1 MEQVEQPAE
10 YGSHFL
16 DILEPTIGEVIRKE
30 IPDAPKNMT
39 VSFNMAKGGIVP
51 LPASSAVKRVFVGA
65 GGSLKKGQKAVDIDI
80 SAVFCSKDGKVLGA
94 VDGDHSSL
102 FGVSHSGDKRAGAA
116 HGCGDDE
123 AISVDLVQ
131 IPDKIHAI
139 VLVMNVCNGCF
150 GTIRRAYVRIID
162 QAAKELVK
170 YDIKEHEVES
180 MNGLIV
186 AKLIRCSS
194 DRRWEFAAIGH
205 FYHAN
210 GRSWKCGKAKIESFV
225 KEAGKVQDA
234 VTGITAV
241 GIPMPE
247 SNAAANAAGNVG
259 GPDIPDV
266 AAVGQQVERKSLFR
280 RTISKGTCLVRA
292 TSMAPLDIDPDGMVS
307 APTFARPMNRDE
319 SDAAFDDMLGARVK
333 SRATIRISALSGA
346 LPGEAAAAGGFED
359 NFDGAMGAKSTTLM
373 VEKGTIRL
381 FACAEDR
388 AADNTD
394 VVVREKQSDA
404 SRGGLNDSDVRRV
417 LDEDQDQAA
426 DQICACRGPGLFAVC
441 EPRKV
446 A

>member
-1 MEQVEQPAE
+1 
-10 YGSHFL
+10 
-16 DILEPTIGEVIRKE
+16 
-30 IPDAPKNMT
+30 
-39 VSFNMAKGGIVP
+39 MAKGGIVP

-102 FGVSHSGDKRAGAA
+102 FGVSHSGDERAGAA

-123 AISVDLVQ
+123 AISVDLAQ

-162 QAAKELVK
+162 QTAKELVK

-225 KEAGKVQDA
+225 KEAAKVQDA

-241 GIPMPE
+241 GIPVPE
-247 SNAAANAAGNVG
+247 SKAGSVG

-266 AAVGQQVERKSLFR
+266 DAVGQQAAAAEVERKSLFR
-280 RTISKGTCLVRA
+280 RTLSKGSCLVRA
-292 TSMAPLDIDPDGMVS
+292 TSMAPLGTDPDGMVS
-307 APTFARPMNRDE
+307 APTFAWPISRVE
-319 SDAAFDDMLGARVK
+319 SDAAFDDKVGARVK
-333 SRATIRISALSGA
+333 SRATIRISTLSGA
-346 LPGEAAAAGGFED
+346 LPGEAAAGDGFED
-359 NFDGAMGAKSTTLM
+359 HFDGAMGAKSTTRM
-373 VEKGTIRL
+373 VDKGTIRL

-388 AADNTD
+388 FADNTD
-394 VVVREKQSDA
+394 VVVRERKSDA
-404 SRGGLNDSDVRRV
+404 WGGGLNDSDVRRAP
-417 LDEDQDQAA
+417 DEDQDQAA
-426 DQICACRGPGLFAVC
+426 DQICACRSPGLFALC